1 MNPVLMETVAAAR
14 VRSMR
19 NEAAAQGR
27 TKLVRLARRSHCTTT
42 ATATARPVTAPRP
55 LDAADHSRTPAEHA
69 AETVSS
75 GSRAA

>member
-27 TKLVRLARRSHCTTT
+27 TKLVRLARRSRCTT
-42 ATATARPVTAPRP
+42 ATATAKPVTAPRP
-55 LDAADHSRTPAEHA
+55 LDTAGHSHTPAERA